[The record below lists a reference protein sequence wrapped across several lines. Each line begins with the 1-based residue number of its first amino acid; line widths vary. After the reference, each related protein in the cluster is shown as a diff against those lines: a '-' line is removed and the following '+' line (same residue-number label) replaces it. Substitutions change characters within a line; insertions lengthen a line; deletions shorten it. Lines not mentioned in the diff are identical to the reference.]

1 MPSRFIH
8 SLTNG
13 KIFFFIWL
21 IWSNIPLF
29 HYLYIPHFLIP
40 FIHWQIVR
48 GFHMLATV
56 NNTILNMVVQAPLG
70 DSDSASSSRGI
81 LDHTKGEGDARGW
94 DGWMASLT
102 RWTWVWLNSGSWWW
116 TGRPGVLR
124 FMGSQRVGHDWAT
137 ELNWTESTEIETWKN
152 RNDQQICVCFLKM
165 NKIGKPLVRLR
176 KNIVLFIYDSNKI
189 IN

>member
-70 DSDSASSSRGI
+70 DSDSASSSSGI
-81 LDHTKGEGDARGW
+81 LDHTKGEGDDRGW

-116 TGRPGVLR
+116 TGRPGVLQ
-124 FMGSQRVGHDWAT
+124 FMGLQKVGHDWTT
-137 ELNWTESTEIETWKN
+137 ELNWRSVLYGSSVYSCYLLISSASV
-152 RNDQQICVCFLKM
+152 RSILFLSFIVPIFSW
-165 NKIGKPLVRLR
+165 NIPLVSL
-176 KNIVLFIYDSNKI
+176 IF
-189 IN
+189 